1 MERTNQRSKKL
12 VNRGIAA
19 AVPLAIASSA
29 IAQTTGSTSGDPS
42 PMDYTTSISQ
52 FKDDLGTTLSTN
64 GPVLMGAL
72 VVALGF
78 GIVWKLIKRA
88 AKSV

>member
-1 MERTNQRSKKL
+1 MKRITDKAKKL
-12 VNRGIAA
+12 VVRGAA
-19 AVPLAIASSA
+19 IVAPLTLAVSA
-29 IAQTTGSTSGDPS
+29 MAQTTGSTSGGS
-42 PMDYTTSISQ
+42 GFDYTTSITQ
-52 FKDDLGTTLSTN
+52 FKDDLSSTLTTN

>member
-1 MERTNQRSKKL
+1 MKGENKNKL
-12 VNRGIAA
+12 VIRGVALAIPLTA
-19 AVPLAIASSA
+19 AVAAM
-29 IAQTTGSTSGDPS
+29 AQSEPDPS
-42 PMDYTTSISQ
+42 PMDYTTSITQ